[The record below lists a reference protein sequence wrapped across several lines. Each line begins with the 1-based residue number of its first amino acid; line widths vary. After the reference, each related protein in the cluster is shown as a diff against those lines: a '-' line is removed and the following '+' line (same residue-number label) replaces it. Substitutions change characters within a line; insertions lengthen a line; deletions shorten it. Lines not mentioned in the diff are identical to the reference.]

1 MVTVTLAG
9 KPEEVHDEAR
19 RFFQFETASI
29 QKAEIAFDKVKPAST
44 KAVEKVAEPKAEKP
58 AETKADTPAPK
69 TSAPVASDLVAEV
82 KSIIPK
88 LVKELG
94 REKVVALLGEFNAK
108 KGDDLNTV
116 EVRSNFLKKAHSLLP
131 KE

>member
-19 RFFQFETASI
+19 RFFQFETVSI

-44 KAVEKVAEPKAEKP
+44 KAVEKAAEPKAE
-58 AETKADTPAPK
+58 TKAETPAPK
-69 TSAPVASDLVAEV
+69 TTAPTASDLVAEV

-116 EVRSNFLKKAHSLLP
+116 EVRANFLKKANSLLP